1 MKNLGL
7 LLGMLM
13 SFGTFASVVECDSE
27 CKLAQIETY
36 FDNIDKIS
44 KAGSTERD
52 IDTFLDHVHA
62 DVKYEH
68 YEYGADFT
76 EEKWRSAFHRQ
87 LKRGSYNNGPED
99 EARILNVIY
108 GKSHVA
114 IEYSYG
120 KIGADG
126 IWIAGDLYFALFGF
140 KDGKIS
146 LVREYW

>member
-1 MKNLGL
+1 MKSLGL

-13 SFGTFASVVECDSE
+13 SFGTFASAVECDSK

-44 KAGSTERD
+44 KTGSTERD
-52 IDTFLDHVHA
+52 IETFLDHVHA

-68 YEYGADFT
+68 FEYGADFT
-76 EEKWRSAFHRQ
+76 KESWREAFLRQ
-87 LKRGSYNNGPED
+87 LKKSSYNSGPED
-99 EARILNVIY
+99 EARILNVIF

-120 KIGADG
+120 KIGEDG
-126 IWIAGDLYFALFGF
+126 IWKAGEPYFALFGF
-140 KDGKIS
+140 KGGKIS
-146 LVREYW
+146 LIREYW